1 MRIVFCVKFYFCRN
15 YIHEKAILPNIII
28 NCKCISYSQH
38 SGLKIKHLSGDVYV
52 YTTYKLF
59 SGNPFPS
66 NSVYIVTDEGVVLID
81 TPWDEAQFQPL
92 LDSIKKR
99 HNKDV
104 VLCIATHY
112 HDDRTA
118 GLEYFK
124 NKGIATYSSKQ
135 TYDLCAKYN
144 EKQAEHYFTKDTT
157 FIVGGNRISTF
168 YPGEGHTKDNI
179 VVWLPKDKILY
190 GGCLVKS
197 VESSGLG
204 NVADANLEAWD
215 ETIKKL
221 IENYPDI
228 AYVIPGHFKWS
239 ESMESLH
246 HTLTLLKKKGNND

>member
-1 MRIVFCVKFYFCRN
+1 MKKLLCLIVFLTVNTY
-15 YIHEKAILPNIII
+15 A
-28 NCKCISYSQH
+28 QH
-38 SGLKIKHLSGDVYV
+38 SGLKIKHLSGNVYT

-124 NKGIATYSSKQ
+124 SKGIATYSSKQ
-135 TYDLCAKYN
+135 TYDLCAKYG

-197 VESSGLG
+197 VESPGLG
-204 NVADANLEAWD
+204 NVADANLETWD
-215 ETIKKL
+215 ETIKKI
-221 IENYPDI
+221 IESYPDI
-228 AYVIPGHFKWS
+228 AFVIPGHFGWS
-239 ESMESLH
+239 KGKKSLKY
-246 HTLTLLKKKGNND
+246 TIELLRKREED